1 MKQIKSLEELKQ
13 CAIDKHNYCIHLSYG
28 EKSSKWIEYHKPPED
43 RFYVY
48 NYIDDTDGKY
58 TEQQLKD
65 ETIIVDA
72 IFLGKLYMEN

>member
-1 MKQIKSLEELKQ
+1 MQQIKSLEELKQ
-13 CAIDKHNYCIHLSYG
+13 LAINKHNYCIHLSYG
-28 EKSSKWIEYHKPPED
+28 VRTSKWIEYHKPPED

-65 ETIIVDA
+65 ETYIVDA
-72 IFLGKLYMEN
+72 IELGKLYLE

>member
-13 CAIDKHNYCIHLSYG
+13 LAIDKHNYCIHLSYG
-28 EKSSKWIEYHKPPED
+28 VKTSKWIEYHKPED

-58 TEQQLKD
+58 TEQQLKE
-65 ETIIVDA
+65 ETYIVDA
-72 IFLGKLYMEN
+72 IELGKLYME